1 MAPWESRLR
10 NPNVLVIITDDHRH
24 DALGCAGNRLAVT
37 PNLDALAA
45 KGVRF
50 TQAIATTAICC
61 ASRAGIYTGM
71 YNRRNGVH
79 DFATE
84 LRPADFA
91 DTYFARLRKAG
102 WFTGYVGKW
111 GVADS
116 KPQPKSQFDVW
127 SGFAGQGFYWNKH
140 PKTGERIHMTDL
152 QTEQCLDFLTRVPA
166 GKPWNLTVAFKAPH
180 AEDGHP
186 RQFVP
191 QERFERHLSNLTV
204 DFDSGSDFAQLPQH
218 LRTSEGRERWKLRF
232 ADADKGIQMVKD
244 YYRLVAGVDEAI
256 GTILHE
262 IARRG
267 EEDNT
272 VVVVVGDNG
281 MMLGEH
287 GLTDKWFP
295 YDVSVRIPLIVMD
308 PNMATA
314 ERGRVSDCLTANIDV
329 SATVIACCGLQ
340 PGRRVQGKP
349 LIKRGQIV
357 RTGRN
362 WMYYEHHFKH
372 GGIARSE
379 GIRNQNEAYFWY
391 PDFPDAGEFLF
402 DLRRDPNQLNNVAIT
417 PAGRKRCMAL
427 RPVLDA
433 YRTQA
438 G

>member
-1 MAPWESRLR
+1 MKQ
-10 NPNVLVIITDDHRH
+10 PNVLVIITDDHRH

-37 PNLDALAA
+37 PSLDALAA

-61 ASRAGIYTGM
+61 ASRAAIYTGM

-84 LRPADFA
+84 IRPSDFA

-111 GVADS
+111 GVADN
-116 KPQPKSQFDVW
+116 KPQPKSHFDVW
-127 SGFAGQGFYWNKH
+127 SGFPGQGFYWNKH
-140 PKTGERIHMTDL
+140 LKTGQRIHMTDL
-152 QTEQCLDFLTRVPA
+152 QTEQCLDFLKAVPA
-166 GKPWNLTVAFKAPH
+166 GKAWNLTVAFKAPH

-186 RQFVP
+186 QQFVP
-191 QERFERHLSNLTV
+191 QTRFESLLKDVPV
-204 DFDSGSDFAQLPQH
+204 DVDTGSDFASLPSH
-218 LRTSEGRERWKLRF
+218 IRNSEGRERWKARF
-232 ADADKGIQMVKD
+232 ADADKSVQMVKD

-256 GTILHE
+256 GSILQE
-262 IARRG
+262 VARRG

-272 VVVVVGDNG
+272 VVVVIGDNG

-295 YDVSVRIPLIVMD
+295 YEVSARVPLIVMD
-308 PNMATA
+308 PRLHIS
-314 ERGRVSDCLTANIDV
+314 ERGKVSDCLTANIDV
-329 SATVIACCGLQ
+329 SATVLECCGLKV
-340 PGRRVQGKP
+340 GRRVQGKP
-349 LIKRGQIV
+349 LIKQGRV
-357 RTGRN
+357 ASTGRK

-372 GGIARSE
+372 EGIARSE
-379 GIRNQNEAYFWY
+379 GIRSQREAYFWY

-402 DLRRDPNQLNNVAIT
+402 DLLRDPGQLNNLEST
-417 PAGRKRCMAL
+417 PAGRKRCLAL
-427 RPVLDA
+427 RPVLDT